1 MVLSLYFLSRVIG
14 VVLLGGLAALLSC
27 RLLWDCVYTFC
38 LLRFVSAHS
47 ALNSFVNL
55 YGQELSGADGAGAA
69 DAGNPSEICL
79 DAAALRLRVPRRR
92 IYDIVNVLEALGVVV
107 RKAKNRYTW
116 TGVAHLST
124 TLAALASAA
133 ARGDAD
139 NDGEL
144 MDGGGDGGGSSDEGD
159 GAPDAEKAPP
169 GTAAAALAA
178 AGTVYR
184 LRKSVDTRKEK
195 SLGVLSQRFVQL
207 FLLGGTEIPQGDTVT
222 TTSSGAAA
230 GGGPGGVGDSSV
242 GDTAGGGS
250 ATVDAG
256 AALVSGSAGGGGDS
270 CGGSIVS
277 LEAAAAR
284 LLGASVGATPAMV
297 ASKMKTKVRR
307 LYDIANILASLHII
321 KKVHTASRKPAFRWL
336 GPATVRATP
345 VGGAP
350 SAGAAS
356 SVHPPTSSGSGLG
369 DVSVPHTRAS
379 REEAQAAASASAAA
393 AAVAAGVRRTRTQLA
408 SVEPERARK
417 RLRVSP
423 HVPVSSA
430 SPSLPTVP
438 PSSYSP
444 RGSVGNGSADGD
456 DDGQSVGSAT
466 PHPSAH
472 NASVVSSG
480 HMATVPDPLASA
492 TGPAGA
498 SQVMAKY
505 HAMLTMWNTHT
516 QQQQLQPPDA
526 ARDQQAAKQVGANAE
541 SASRGCE
548 VSPSVQQQPSQWEQ
562 PPGRPRSTT
571 RNAGRADA
579 GSVQTAQAVSVPSHG
594 RTGASEADQAG
605 AGAAFGVAGITPA
618 MVAAMFA
625 QWQQTQ
631 QLGNSVQTPSTE
643 GRVSGALA
651 TPRAGCRSP
660 DEDEDGAE
668 DECDDPAEAVD
679 DPVDNDEEQG
689 MADDDDQRGE
699 ADSGTPQSSIA
710 ALRAA
715 VTTTVPDWLSPS
727 SVEEYMSAARA
738 AGPEYE
744 QRAAEWHASVSTW
757 KGAWQKWQG
766 MALSASAAGG
776 GAAMVAADH
785 VQMPLSTVGDGAR
798 R

>member
-1 MVLSLYFLSRVIG
+1 MSLDFLSRVIG
-14 VVLLGGLAALLSC
+14 VVLLGGLSALLFC
-27 RLLWDCVYTFC
+27 LLWDCVYTFC
-38 LLRFVSAHS
+38 LLRFVSAHC
-47 ALNSFVNL
+47 ALDSFVNL
-55 YGQELSGADGAGAA
+55 YGQERSGADGAGAA

-159 GAPDAEKAPP
+159 GAPDAETAPP

-222 TTSSGAAA
+222 TTSSGAGA
-230 GGGPGGVGDSSV
+230 GGGPGGVGDSSI

-250 ATVDAG
+250 ATGAAG
-256 AALVSGSAGGGGDS
+256 VALVSGSAGGGGDS
-270 CGGSIVS
+270 GGGSIVS

-356 SVHPPTSSGSGLG
+356 SVHPPTSNGSGLG
-369 DVSVPHTRAS
+369 DVSVPQTRCALT
-379 REEAQAAASASAAA
+379 EEAQAAASASAAA
-393 AAVAAGVRRTRTQLA
+393 AAVVAGVRRTRTQLS
-408 SVEPERARK
+408 SVEPERSRK

-423 HVPVSSA
+423 NVPVSSA

-444 RGSVGNGSADGD
+444 RDSVGNGSADGD
-456 DDGQSVGSAT
+456 DDGRSVGSAT

-472 NASVVSSG
+472 NASVASSG
-480 HMATVPDPLASA
+480 HIATVPDPLAAA

-505 HAMLTMWNTHT
+505 HAMLTIWNAHT
-516 QQQQLQPPDA
+516 QQQQQLQPPDA
-526 ARDQQAAKQVGANAE
+526 ASDQQAAKQVGAGAE
-541 SASRGCE
+541 SASRGRE
-548 VSPSVQQQPSQWEQ
+548 VPPSVEQQPSQWEQ

-579 GSVQTAQAVSVPSHG
+579 GSVQTAQAASVPSHG
-594 RTGASEADQAG
+594 RTGASEADQAA

-643 GRVSGALA
+643 GRTSGALA
-651 TPRAGCRSP
+651 TPRAGSRSP
-660 DEDEDGAE
+660 AEDEVGAE
-668 DECDDPAEAVD
+668 DECDDPTEAVD
-679 DPVDNDEEQG
+679 DSVDNDEEQG
-689 MADDDDQRGE
+689 IADKHDQQGE

-785 VQMPLSTVGDGAR
+785 AQIPLSTVGDGTR